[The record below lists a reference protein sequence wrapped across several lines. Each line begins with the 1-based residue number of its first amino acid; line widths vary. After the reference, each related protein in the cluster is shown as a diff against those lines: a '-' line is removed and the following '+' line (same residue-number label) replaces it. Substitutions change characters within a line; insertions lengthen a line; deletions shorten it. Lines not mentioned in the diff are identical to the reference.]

1 MRRTT
6 VADGGVACSLL
17 KLLEKTALE
26 LLAQPPEAT
35 AKWLQILIQYSLVEA
50 ANPAGCAWIVDPAF
64 RSYLARGTSLADSAD
79 KGLW

>member
-64 RSYLARGTSLADSAD
+64 RSYLARGTSLADAAD